1 MKQRA
6 FDGLAAFAAV
16 ARERSFTR
24 AAAQLGVSQSA
35 LSHAVRALEERLGV
49 RLLARTTRSVA
60 LTEAGE
66 RLMETVGPRLEEIEA
81 ELASMSELRARPSGT
96 IRINASEHAARTA
109 LWPKLEKFLPAYP
122 DIKVEIVVENALTDI
137 VAGKFDAGVRLGGQV
152 AKDMIAVRIAPDMRM
167 AAVASPAYFKTRP
180 VPKHP
185 QDLTQHNCINLR
197 LPTLGGLYAWEFEK
211 RGRELK
217 VRVAGQLTFNSAD
230 LRLTPR
236 SPASAS
242 PSCRRMW
249 RRGTSKRAASC
260 GSSKTGARRFR
271 AIIYIIQADG
281 SRARRLR
288 WWWGRC
294 GAGGSVRMRRRID
307 VIRHVESIHYRLSTR
322 FNLSKK
328 IRLRFFAS
336 PSIFV

>member
-152 AKDMIAVRIAPDMRM
+152 AKDMIAVHRPRHAHGRRRRPRLFQDPPGPQTPAGPDAARLHQPAPPHARRPLRLG
-167 AAVASPAYFKTRP
+167 VRKTRP
-180 VPKHP
+180 RIK
-185 QDLTQHNCINLR
+185 
-197 LPTLGGLYAWEFEK
+197 
-211 RGRELK
+211 
-217 VRVAGQLTFNSAD
+217 
-230 LRLTPR
+230 
-236 SPASAS
+236 SP
-242 PSCRRMW
+242 
-249 RRGTSKRAASC
+249 
-260 GSSKTGARRFR
+260 
-271 AIIYIIQADG
+271 
-281 SRARRLR
+281 
-288 WWWGRC
+288 
-294 GAGGSVRMRRRID
+294 RRRPAHI
-307 VIRHVESIHYRLSTR
+307 
-322 FNLSKK
+322 
-328 IRLRFFAS
+328 
-336 PSIFV
+336 